1 MPIRFYIDTE
11 QTDIFRWEFT
21 STWTADEV
29 MQLHDH
35 SNDLAAQRAPLPVY
49 SIVDL
54 RESAPPTV
62 SVFSGLAMI
71 DRNGADNW
79 LLCVVVV
86 ERGIWLRLFKLA
98 LQTNREL
105 RDRYRIAG
113 SIREAY
119 DIIRLARSQTV

>member
-1 MPIRFYIDTE
+1 
-11 QTDIFRWEFT
+11 
-21 STWTADEV
+21 
-29 MQLHDH
+29 
-35 SNDLAAQRAPLPVY
+35 
-49 SIVDL
+49 
-54 RESAPPTV
+54 
-62 SVFSGLAMI
+62 LAMI